1 MSFIA
6 VPYSPSRRAVAADAA
21 GLLLLMLASSFQR
34 ARFRT
39 PSLFPPF
46 RCRKRVQKYSFFRN
60 TQAFSRIFFQ
70 KFFST
75 LIHRRLRGAFFHRRT
90 RDGRRK
96 RRFPPR
102 EGEKRRGLGGGT
114 GRPTGVFRGI
124 RRTGG
129 APEEGLAARF
139 GGPAPAGRED

>member
-75 LIHRRLRGAFFHRRT
+75 LIHRRLRGAFFSPQ
-90 RDGRRK
+90 D
-96 RRFPPR
+96 P
-102 EGEKRRGLGGGT
+102 
-114 GRPTGVFRGI
+114 
-124 RRTGG
+124 
-129 APEEGLAARF
+129 
-139 GGPAPAGRED
+139 

>member
-60 TQAFSRIFFQ
+60 TQAFFRIFFQ
-70 KFFST
+70 KFFSA
-75 LIHRRLRGAFFHRRT
+75 LIHRRLRGAFFSPL
-90 RDGRRK
+90 D
-96 RRFPPR
+96 P
-102 EGEKRRGLGGGT
+102 
-114 GRPTGVFRGI
+114 
-124 RRTGG
+124 
-129 APEEGLAARF
+129 
-139 GGPAPAGRED
+139 